1 MTDQPT
7 AGATIGGLPDRLRN
21 IAALMLDAGCD
32 MDYFGGTGEMGFNG
46 RQMILSVRTVSK
58 WADQI
63 EAEHQEAGA

>member
-1 MTDQPT
+1 V
-7 AGATIGGLPDRLRN
+7 RLRN

-32 MDYFGGTGEMGFNG
+32 MDYFGGSGEMGFNG
-46 RQMILSVRTVSK
+46 RKLILSVRTVNE